1 MESLAAVLAGK
12 PERPAHG
19 ELTGLLPSL
28 NLTRRTLKHLEA
40 VYLVRE
46 QRQNGNQELA
56 YHARPFVLCGLPLRR
71 APRDQLLYTRWN
83 GRFFLQ
89 ITGHP
94 QFGLPFGQDRLIP
107 IWVATLALRQKSR
120 EVHFGSAAQM
130 LDFFQLPKDGPH
142 YRRLIEG
149 FKRIFAASIF
159 FGTEEHPNRAT
170 LIDWERLHFFDR
182 MKLWFKADDKAPERA
197 SEKHD
202 NVLTLSEAFYRE
214 IDEHRIPVER
224 EVVAA
229 LAHAPGA
236 LDFYVWIVWRSW
248 TVKAAP
254 ARVPL
259 FAENGLKHQL
269 GTTEYSADKRFRQT
283 IIKWIRKIKVFWPQC
298 PVSISNDGQLL
309 IVNSSVRSPAIRS
322 AGQRAGHYA

>member
-107 IWVATLALRQKSR
+107 IWVS
-120 EVHFGSAAQM
+120 HPGS
-130 LDFFQLPKDGPH
+130 
-142 YRRLIEG
+142 E
-149 FKRIFAASIF
+149 
-159 FGTEEHPNRAT
+159 TEE
-170 LIDWERLHFFDR
+170 
-182 MKLWFKADDKAPERA
+182 
-197 SEKHD
+197 
-202 NVLTLSEAFYRE
+202 
-214 IDEHRIPVER
+214 
-224 EVVAA
+224 
-229 LAHAPGA
+229 
-236 LDFYVWIVWRSW
+236 
-248 TVKAAP
+248 
-254 ARVPL
+254 
-259 FAENGLKHQL
+259 
-269 GTTEYSADKRFRQT
+269 
-283 IIKWIRKIKVFWPQC
+283 
-298 PVSISNDGQLL
+298 
-309 IVNSSVRSPAIRS
+309 
-322 AGQRAGHYA
+322 